1 MVRISK
7 KNFKEQFESKM
18 YSIYAQSI
26 SDASK
31 EELLN
36 VLCSVIKDIISKKW
50 VETKISCQKEVYYFC
65 IEFLMGRQLK
75 SNLLNLDLEDTIREG
90 LKELNIDLDDLVDEE
105 RILH

>member
-7 KNFKEQFESKM
+7 KNFKQQFESKM
-18 YSIYAQSI
+18 YSIYAQNI
-26 SDASK
+26 NDASK

-75 SNLLNLDLEDTIREG
+75 SNLLNLDLENIIREG
-90 LKELNIDLDDLVDEE
+90 LKEINIDLDE
-105 RILH
+105 IIN